1 MRVVSFKITEDLLEM
16 LEEYARKKGMSKSE
30 VIRRALEAYIREK
43 PQIKPYIGKRI
54 KVYA

>member
-1 MRVVSFKITEDLLEM
+1 MRVVSFKITDDLLEM